1 MKESKYKALAC
12 IAVIVFVMA
21 SFLNGCYYDNAQLL
35 YPEGLD
41 CVPTEVSFS
50 EQVVPIL
57 ESHCEGCHNTSSS
70 SGSVVLDN
78 YNDIVGVAENGELLC
93 SIEHGTTCSPMP
105 KNAARLDNCSIATIA
120 AWIDEG
126 LLQN

>member
-1 MKESKYKALAC
+1 MKKSKQIAIGCL
-12 IAVIVFVMA
+12 AVISAVLV

-35 YPEGLD
+35 YPEGFD
-41 CVPTEVSFS
+41 CLPAEVSFS

-57 ESHCEGCHNTSSS
+57 EGHCVGCHNTSSS

-105 KNAARLDNCSIATIA
+105 KNAAKLDNCSIATIA
-120 AWIDEG
+120 TWIDEG